1 LQYLIIDVFAIFRVH
16 PKENRI
22 MKISD
27 FIERKITLILLEKD
41 VKHNTVTI
49 R

>member
-1 LQYLIIDVFAIFRVH
+1 
-16 PKENRI
+16 

-41 VKHNTVTI
+41 VKHNTVNNTLI
-49 R
+49 YNIQIIK

>member
-1 LQYLIIDVFAIFRVH
+1 
-16 PKENRI
+16 

>member
-1 LQYLIIDVFAIFRVH
+1 
-16 PKENRI
+16 

-27 FIERKITLILLEKD
+27 FIERKITLLLLEKD